1 MIRTFITP
9 TQSRQKFTLNVPDEY
24 IGQEL
29 EVIVF
34 KRLEGLD
41 KTEEKITMS
50 DLWNSLSDETAK
62 KLHENMTTLRAEWGK
77 DI

>member
-62 KLHENMTTLRAEWGK
+62 KLHENVTTLRAEWGK

>member
-9 TQSRQKFTLNVPDEY
+9 TQSSQKFTLNVPDEY

-41 KTEEKITMS
+41 QSEEKITMS

-62 KLHENMTTLRAEWGK
+62 KLHKNVTTLRAEWGK